1 MRKRREV
8 KGEYEVGYGKPPEA
22 TRFKPGQ
29 SGNPR
34 GRPKKELDI
43 RALLQAL
50 TQQEVSVTLNGR
62 KVKISSL
69 EAMLHNNYNKALK
82 ADPRAFDRFLK
93 LLERHGIAMPK
104 EEIEVAPLDENDED
118 IIEAFLRKQGPER
131 DAA

>member
-1 MRKRREV
+1 MRKRREA